1 MAVVGPNR
9 SIMLTREYYA
19 TVTLVNLI
27 AEDPYGRFP
36 AVTIEFVQ
44 SILQP
49 FEHAILHIDDREGL
63 EGWVQQTFPF
73 LSETIH
79 TDLGEAEYE
88 RTAGDDR
95 RLTVLDAIFHDLL
108 EETPDLES
116 IILPW
121 DIVATAT
128 PALAAALGFDQAGGT
143 IPITVTVGDQQFT
156 HPMTADQA
164 LGLILFQRI
173 AGIDFHPSMDGR
185 EFGFFED
192 RQEQNRFDVSDTFIT
207 PIFRVEIGGQVYQF
221 LTPAFMQGFVTG
233 ALWTNTDHHAYWSH
247 LVMVTTPAS
256 PPTPLYF

>member
-1 MAVVGPNR
+1 
-9 SIMLTREYYA
+9 MLTNEYYA

-36 AVTIEFVQ
+36 VVTINFVQ
-44 SILQP
+44 SLLQP
-49 FEHAILHIDDREGL
+49 LEHAILHVDDREGL
-63 EGWVQQTFPF
+63 EDWVQQTFPF

-79 TDLGEAEYE
+79 IKLNRAEYE
-88 RTAGDDR
+88 RTTGDDR
-95 RLTVLDAIFHDLL
+95 RLTILDVIFHELV

-121 DIVATAT
+121 DIIATAT
-128 PALAAALGFDQAGGT
+128 PAIATALGLDQAGGT
-143 IPITVTVGDQQFT
+143 IPITVTVGTQQFT
-156 HPMTADQA
+156 HPMTADQT
-164 LGLILFQRI
+164 LGLILFSRT
-173 AGIDFHPSMDGR
+173 AGVNFHPSMYGR
-185 EFGFFED
+185 EFRFFQDQQERD
-192 RQEQNRFDVSDTFIT
+192 RFAVGDTFIT